1 MLMKVIITAILLLF
15 SAFTYSQTTEIL
27 KILNRELKNEI
38 RFQKEDSL
46 NYPGEKFELVKEF
59 NLQDSLIRMVV
70 QTVDTGSFEL
80 VSESLVQSE
89 IKILSIEVRKKAILQ
104 ANIMSKSRKLNF
116 KKSGLSQ
123 RI

>member
-1 MLMKVIITAILLLF
+1 MKVIITAILLLF